1 MGGRHR
7 HLRSIPAVVSPRRV
21 LVAEVG
27 EGDVRRLVEVASRT
41 WRDAG
46 FEVIRLGVTVP
57 AAVAEAALQEDVDA
71 VTLPGATPAVVGD
84 TTTALA
90 ERGLDH
96 LPVLGASDLPEPH
109 DPISAAIV
117 MAAIERA
124 VEPVH

>member
-1 MGGRHR
+1 M
-7 HLRSIPAVVSPRRV
+7 VSPRRV

-46 FEVIRLGVTVP
+46 FEVIRLGATVP

-71 VTLPGATPAVVGD
+71 VTLPGASLAAVGD
-84 TTTALA
+84 TAAALR
-90 ERGLDH
+90 ERGLGRV
-96 LPVLGASDLPEPH
+96 PVLGASDLPDPH
-109 DPISAAIV
+109 DPISAATV
-117 MAAIERA
+117 VAAIERA